1 MYDDVA
7 EAELILDVLYLIVRF
22 NVAVFKHPEA
32 FNEVYVYTPLEVYIA
47 PLDVHVNELQ
57 AVCDKVDVELL
68 LTTRFNVA
76 VFTHP
81 EEFNEVYVYVP
92 LVVYVTPLDVHV
104 YELQAVCDND
114 DIVLLITSCKYVVS
128 EPHVPVAISRTV

>member
-1 MYDDVA
+1 M
-7 EAELILDVLYLIVRF
+7 RF
-22 NVAVFKHPEA
+22 KVAVFTHPEA

-47 PLDVHVNELQ
+47 PLDVHVYELQ

-68 LTTRFNVA
+68 LTTRFSVA

-81 EEFNEVYVYVP
+81 EAFNEVYVY
-92 LVVYVTPLDVHV
+92 TPLDVYVAPFAAHV